1 MNGKTK
7 HSRRALLISTASL
20 IASSLAVAQAVCN
33 WNDDDCDSRF
43 GSSIGGA
50 TGGNPPALAPG
61 KPRAATVAV
70 QPRILATVGNWLSW
84 ELGYP
89 AVAELPKV
97 VLAPPQRLSAMRSV
111 GAAPATLPQAAG
123 PQTPPDIA
131 AFYNDAERT
140 INLPLGRSGATP
152 AEVSILVHEMV
163 HHIQNVAGMNYPC
176 PEARE
181 APAFAAQ
188 AAWLARSGMDLL
200 AAFGIDPLTLLVR
213 TKCLH

>member
-7 HSRRALLISTASL
+7 HSRRALLIFTASL

-33 WNDDDCDSRF
+33 WNNDDCDSRF
-43 GSSIGGA
+43 GSRIGGA
-50 TGGNPPALAPG
+50 TGG
-61 KPRAATVAV
+61 KPRAAAVAI
-70 QPRILATVGNWLSW
+70 QPRILATVGNWLSG

-111 GAAPATLPQAAG
+111 RAASATLPQAAG
-123 PQTPPDIA
+123 PQTPSDIA
-131 AFYNDAERT
+131 ALYNDAERT
-140 INLPLGRSGATP
+140 IYLPLGWSGATP

-163 HHIQNVAGMNYPC
+163 HHIQNVAGMSYPC

-188 AAWLARSGMDLL
+188 AAWLARSGMDLP